1 MEDVGVAVSGSSEEA
16 ARLGSSSVDEEEAG
30 VGRECS
36 AEDGYGSIQ
45 SRGRRPPRLD
55 GLWCRTAMRAVAAVT
70 AYNETQEAP
79 PGWEDVDV
87 KGKEDMPRQ
96 RTEQRAL

>member
-1 MEDVGVAVSGSSEEA
+1 
-16 ARLGSSSVDEEEAG
+16 
-30 VGRECS
+30 
-36 AEDGYGSIQ
+36 
-45 SRGRRPPRLD
+45 
-55 GLWCRTAMRAVAAVT
+55 MRAVAAVT

-87 KGKEDMPRQ
+87 KGKEDVPRQ